1 MTAPPPDRKPVVAI
15 ETVRLTAADGYPLS
29 ATRYAAPGPSCGRV
43 VVAGAN
49 AVPQRFYRPVAE
61 FLAAHGYPTLT
72 LDYRGIGLSR
82 PESLRGFRMDYREWA
97 ELDLA
102 AAVAAVAA
110 EGEPVFMVGH
120 SFGGHAFGLLPNHD
134 RVSRLWAFGTGAG
147 WHGWMPA
154 RERARILFFWHVL
167 GPLITGW
174 HGYLAWKRLGMGED
188 LPLGVYRD
196 WKRWC
201 GCPRYFFDDPRLGAE
216 FAGRFEAVRTPIA
229 FANALDDLWALPAS
243 RDAFMAGYRN
253 APQRRVDIDPRAM
266 GLGPIGHMG
275 YFRRA
280 ARPLWDDVVAWFGEA
295 LPPPRGDP
303 SRDERRR

>member
-1 MTAPPPDRKPVVAI
+1 MTTPPIAGERHN
-15 ETVRLTAADGYPLS
+15 LLAADGYAIA
-29 ATRYAAPGPSCGRV
+29 ATRYRPLQ
-43 VVAGAN
+43 
-49 AVPQRFYRPVAE
+49 PQAR
-61 FLAAHGYPTLT
+61 GYPTLT

-110 EGEPVFMVGH
+110 EGGPVFMVGH

-147 WHGWMPA
+147 WRGWMPA

-174 HGYLAWKRLGMGED
+174 HGYLAWKRLGVGED

-201 GCPRYFFDDPRLGAE
+201 GFPRYFFDDPAMTHITAHFDRIT
-216 FAGRFEAVRTPIA
+216 TPIVA
-229 FANALDDLWALPAS
+229 ANALDDLWAPPAS

-253 APQRRVDIDPRAM
+253 TRWQAVDIDPAQR

-275 YFRRA
+275 YFRRKSE
-280 ARPLWDDVVAWFGEA
+280 PLWCEVLTWFGEHETSPA
-295 LPPPRGDP
+295 FRGAM
-303 SRDERRR
+303 S